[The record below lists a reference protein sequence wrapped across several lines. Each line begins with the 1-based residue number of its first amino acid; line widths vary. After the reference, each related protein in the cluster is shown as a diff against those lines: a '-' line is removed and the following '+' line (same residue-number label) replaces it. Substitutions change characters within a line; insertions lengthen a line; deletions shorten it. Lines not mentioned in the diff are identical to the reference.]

1 MRRLRSEIVLTPK
14 DGMPQDCAVNLDEIL
29 TIPKASLESRITT
42 LSDDRMAKAEEAIR
56 FSLDLP

>member
-1 MRRLRSEIVLTPK
+1 MRSEIVLRPQ

-42 LSDDRMAKAEEAIR
+42 LSDDRMAAAEEAIR